1 MVTPGPS
8 NFGTPSQSQ
17 SRSPAPSAS
26 GRASARHG
34 SAAEVPPRDVFGRD
48 ASSFKS
54 REMPRTPRRARSPGD
69 ENDRERDRGRS
80 QQDDGK
86 NPVGMAFRVNAIEQ
100 TLREHHQELLAR
112 NLANQKNGTD
122 MVEMHA
128 WRVKIGGLVDDLMSF
143 KTNVEA
149 RLDVTFKEWNL
160 KISQLE
166 KSHATEDAEAKV
178 DRDVIRSVV
187 QAISL
192 RIDAIDIELAKPRS
206 RPEAFDI
213 GGSPPGT
220 PPNGAP
226 TMPNTWSPLN
236 PNVGQAPTAG
246 ATAGGQP
253 DPWAQYSQGQSM
265 GGAMPQAAPQ
275 PQTQPQPMP
284 GAWSAGFGTNTGPF
298 HEKDWAVSEKVSR
311 ELKSFDGPSDIMT
324 TGEHV
329 SVTILSQLMRTT
341 HWFLTWLRRRNR

>member
-1 MVTPGPS
+1 MATPGPS
-8 NFGTPSQSQ
+8 TFGTPAQ
-17 SRSPAPSAS
+17 SRSPTPSAS

-69 ENDRERDRGRS
+69 ENDRERDRDRDRDQGGRS
-80 QQDDGK
+80 QPDDGQH
-86 NPVGMAFRVNAIEQ
+86 PVGMAFRVNAIEQ
-100 TLREHHQELLAR
+100 TLREHHQEIINQ
-112 NLANQKNGTD
+112 NLANQKNGAG

-128 WRVKIGGLVDDLMSF
+128 WRVKIGGMVDELNSF

-160 KISQLE
+160 KISQIE
-166 KSHATEDAEAKV
+166 KNHATENAEAKV
-178 DRDVIRSVV
+178 DHDVIRSVV

-226 TMPNTWSPLN
+226 TMPNSWSPLN
-236 PNVGQAPTAG
+236 PNVGQAPNAG
-246 ATAGGQP
+246 ATAGAQP

-265 GGAMPQAAPQ
+265 GGATPQ
-275 PQTQPQPMP
+275 PQASGGKLQQ
-284 GAWSAGFGTNTGPF
+284 G
-298 HEKDWAVSEKVSR
+298 R
-311 ELKSFDGPSDIMT
+311 
-324 TGEHV
+324 
-329 SVTILSQLMRTT
+329 
-341 HWFLTWLRRRNR
+341 